1 VCVVYVPGGYSDAD
15 FEKIK
20 VDVGLE
26 LVQPTDVG
34 VFHYEQSDRD
44 TAKCAVLS
52 NHGTRVV

>member
-1 VCVVYVPGGYSDAD
+1 VYVPGGYSDAD